1 MKLAIV
7 VGHNARAQGAVRP
20 DTGETEFAWNSRLA
34 KLIEEEARLFP
45 QIEVQTFFREYC
57 GSYRREIATVY
68 EKADDW
74 GADATNELHF
84 NSHSNEAATGT
95 EVLSSGSASS
105 MRYATALQNRMGDAL
120 GLKDRGV
127 KIRRSGRGSESL
139 MCGRA
144 PAVLIEPFFGS
155 SPQGQAKTDEEHEQR
170 ALARSILQATQ
181 DAFL

>member
-20 DTGETEFAWNSRLA
+20 DTGETEFAWNSKLA
-34 KLIEEEARLFP
+34 GLIEDEARLFP
-45 QIEVQTFFREYC
+45 QIKVQTFFREHC
-57 GSYRREIATVY
+57 GSYRREIEAVY
-68 EKADDW
+68 GKVDAW
-74 GADATNELHF
+74 GADVSNELHF
-84 NSHSNEAATGT
+84 NSHSNRAATGT
-95 EVLSSGSASS
+95 EVLSSGSPKS
-105 MRYATALQNRMGDAL
+105 MRYAQALQSRMGEAL

-139 MCGRA
+139 MSGRA

-155 SPQGQAKTDEEHEQR
+155 SPLGQAKTDEEHEQR